1 MNIRKNSGLTL
12 IGFLIVIVVGLFF
25 AYSAMR
31 VIPMYLEYHAL
42 NNALEVL
49 QRDPLSA
56 KMSPSQIKRKIKMS
70 LWASYADNN
79 IKKEHMRISKKSEGI
94 NVRVKYEVRKPF
106 LGNIDIIGK
115 FDRSVILRK

>member
-12 IGFLIVIVVGLFF
+12 IGFLMVITVGLFF
-25 AYSAMR
+25 AYAAMR

-42 NNALEVL
+42 SNAMEVL
-49 QRDPLSA
+49 QKDPQAA
-56 KMSPSQIKRKIKMS
+56 KMSPSQIKTKIKMS

-106 LGNIDIIGK
+106 LGNIDIIAK
-115 FDRSVILRK
+115 FERSVILRK

>member
-12 IGFLIVIVVGLFF
+12 IGFLIVIAVGLFF

-49 QRDPLSA
+49 QKDPQSA
-56 KMSPSQIKRKIKMS
+56 KMSPSQIKTKIKMS

>member
-12 IGFLIVIVVGLFF
+12 IGFLMVITVGLFF
-25 AYSAMR
+25 AYAAMR

-42 NNALEVL
+42 SNAMEVL
-49 QRDPLSA
+49 QKDPQAA
-56 KMSPSQIKRKIKMS
+56 KMSPSQIKTKIIRS

-106 LGNIDIIGK
+106 LGNIDIIAK
-115 FDRSVILRK
+115 FERSVILRK

>member
-12 IGFLIVIVVGLFF
+12 IGFLMVITVGLFF
-25 AYSAMR
+25 AYAAMR

-42 NNALEVL
+42 SNAMEVL
-49 QRDPLSA
+49 QKDPQAA
-56 KMSPSQIKRKIKMS
+56 KMSPSQIKTKIKMS

-94 NVRVKYEVRKPF
+94 NVIVKYEVRKPF
-106 LGNIDIIGK
+106 LGNIDIIAK
-115 FDRSVILRK
+115 FERSVILRK

>member
-12 IGFLIVIVVGLFF
+12 IGFLIVICVGMFF
-25 AYSAMR
+25 AYTAMR

-49 QRDPLSA
+49 QKDPQSA
-56 KMSPSQIKRKIKMS
+56 KMSPSQSKTKIKMS

>member
-1 MNIRKNSGLTL
+1 MTVACLFGQNLAYIILKRPDLARLIEAWPTL
-12 IGFLIVIVVGLFF
+12 
-25 AYSAMR
+25 
-31 VIPMYLEYHAL
+31 PE
-42 NNALEVL
+42 
-49 QRDPLSA
+49 
-56 KMSPSQIKRKIKMS
+56 QIKTKIKMS

-106 LGNIDIIGK
+106 LGNIDIIAS

>member
-1 MNIRKNSGLTL
+1 MNIRKDSGLTF
-12 IGFLIVIVVGLFF
+12 IGFLIVLAVGLFF

-42 NNALEVL
+42 TNALEVL
-49 QRDPLSA
+49 QRDPLAA
-56 KMSPSQIKRKIKMS
+56 KMSPSQIKTKIRMS

>member
-31 VIPMYLEYHAL
+31 VIPMYLEYYAL
-42 NNALEVL
+42 NNALEGL
-49 QRDPLSA
+49 QRDPQSA
-56 KMSPSQIKRKIKMS
+56 KMSPSQIKTKIKMS

>member
-12 IGFLIVIVVGLFF
+12 IGFLIVIAVGLFF

-49 QRDPLSA
+49 QRDPQSA
-56 KMSPSQIKRKIKMS
+56 KMSPSQIKTKIKMS

>member
-1 MNIRKNSGLTL
+1 MNIRRNSGLTF
-12 IGFLIVIVVGLFF
+12 IGFLMVIAVGLFF
-25 AYSAMR
+25 AYAAMR

-42 NNALEVL
+42 SNAMEVL
-49 QRDPLSA
+49 QKDPVSS
-56 KMSPSQIKRKIKMS
+56 KMSPSQIKTKIKMS

-94 NVRVKYEVRKPF
+94 NVQVKYEVRKPF
-106 LGNIDIIGK
+106 LGNIDIIAK

>member
-12 IGFLIVIVVGLFF
+12 IGFLMVITVGLFF
-25 AYSAMR
+25 AYAAMR

-42 NNALEVL
+42 SNALEVL
-49 QRDPLSA
+49 QKDPQAA
-56 KMSPSQIKRKIKMS
+56 KMSPSQIKTKIKMS

-106 LGNIDIIGK
+106 LGNIDIIAK
-115 FDRSVILRK
+115 FERSVILRK

>member
-12 IGFLIVIVVGLFF
+12 IGFLMVLSMGLFF
-25 AYSAMR
+25 AYAAMR

-42 NNALEVL
+42 SNAMEVL
-49 QRDPLSA
+49 QKDPQSA
-56 KMSPSQIKRKIKMS
+56 KMSPSQIKTKIKMS

-106 LGNIDIIGK
+106 LGNIDIIAK
-115 FDRSVILRK
+115 FERSVILRK

>member
-1 MNIRKNSGLTL
+1 
-12 IGFLIVIVVGLFF
+12 
-25 AYSAMR
+25 
-31 VIPMYLEYHAL
+31 MYIEYHAL

-49 QRDPLSA
+49 QRDPQAA
-56 KMSPSQIKRKIKMS
+56 KMTPSQIKRKIKMS
-70 LWASYADNN
+70 LWTSYADNN

>member
-12 IGFLIVIVVGLFF
+12 IGFLMVITVGLFF
-25 AYSAMR
+25 AYAAMR

-42 NNALEVL
+42 TNAMEVL
-49 QRDPLSA
+49 QKDPQAA

-106 LGNIDIIGK
+106 LGNIDIIAK

>member
-12 IGFLIVIVVGLFF
+12 IGFLMVIAVGLFF
-25 AYSAMR
+25 AYAAMR

-42 NNALEVL
+42 SNAMEVL
-49 QRDPLSA
+49 QKDPQAA
-56 KMSPSQIKRKIKMS
+56 KMSPSQIKTKIKMS

-79 IKKEHMRISKKSEGI
+79 IKKEHMRISKKSEGV

-106 LGNIDIIGK
+106 LGNIDIIAK